1 MKHTFINEIN
11 KQIKITSNLYH
22 ESKIEFFKER
32 LKLLERRKKE
42 ILKVM

>member
-1 MKHTFINEIN
+1 MKNIFIKEIN
-11 KQIKITSNLYH
+11 NQIKITSNLYN

-42 ILKVM
+42 ILKAM